1 MNKLVDF
8 IRPQEKKMSADNNL
22 NMKTKLL
29 YVAKNARLTNHLF
42 NKALIDYWKKSF
54 VWTGRASVA
63 DYWYPVLFNCA
74 ISAILSTMTPLLGIL
89 FSIIIFIPSLSVSI
103 RRLHDINLSASF
115 SLSGYLCVILLCSI
129 SIIGTTCES
138 LGIEVPL
145 FTKYKSIIY
154 ALSGFSFI
162 TFSIIFT
169 ILMLI
174 PGTRGVNKYGQKQ

>member
-1 MNKLVDF
+1 
-8 IRPQEKKMSADNNL
+8 MSADNNL

-29 YVAKNARLTNHLF
+29 DVVKNARLINRAFRNT
-42 NKALIDYWKKSF
+42 LIDYWKKSF
-54 VWTGRASVA
+54 VWAGRASVA
-63 DYWYPVLFNCA
+63 DYWYPVLFNC
-74 ISAILSTMTPLLGIL
+74 IVSAILSTIIPSFGVL

-129 SIIGTTCES
+129 CVIGSTCEYFDV
-138 LGIEVPL
+138 EVPL

-154 ALSGFSFI
+154 AVSGFVFI
-162 TFSIIFT
+162 VFSIIFT

-174 PGTRGVNKYGQKQ
+174 PGTKGVNKYGQKQ